1 MAAADI
7 AIAAAVLGAALWLL
21 WRSLWGS
28 KGHCVGCSGGAC
40 RPSQR
45 DAAELVRIGQL
56 RRPSADRG
64 VQLNQPSE
72 PIR

>member
-1 MAAADI
+1 MTAADMV
-7 AIAAAVLGAALWLL
+7 IAAAVLCAAMWLL
-21 WRSLWGS
+21 WRSVWGN

-40 RPSQR
+40 RPPQR

-56 RRPSADRG
+56 RRPSDRG

-72 PIR
+72 RSR